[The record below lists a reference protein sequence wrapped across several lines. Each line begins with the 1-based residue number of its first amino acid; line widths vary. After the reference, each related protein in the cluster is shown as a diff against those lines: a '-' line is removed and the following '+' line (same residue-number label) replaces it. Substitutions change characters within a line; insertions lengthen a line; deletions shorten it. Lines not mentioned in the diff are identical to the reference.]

1 MPQHQPV
8 SLEVHPQSMQHSV
21 KQEEAKHKNG
31 TLHAKEQRIGKIPFE
46 LLPTRLLLRVILRMQ
61 TTVA

>member
-1 MPQHQPV
+1 
-8 SLEVHPQSMQHSV
+8 MQHSV
-21 KQEEAKHKNG
+21 KQEEANQENG
-31 TLHAKEQRIGKIPFE
+31 TLHAKEQRKGKISFE